1 MYNRQEDDH
10 GGLLMD
16 WIHRI
21 TVAALSTLVLITGWM
36 LVQHEMTRREAAASL
51 PDTAQLLKRHYD
63 RIIADNA
70 RIYAE
75 VIRLQEAGDY
85 QDALDK
91 LEELSRSSGNS
102 AWGYILEARLENKI
116 GHLARAIHAYRRAV
130 EKDPDYVDKN
140 TPLFAGSEIMDI
152 ITLSRG
158 KLNRERKLRP
168 GDQTIKTAINDIYY
182 LQRRIAG
189 GCE

>member
-1 MYNRQEDDH
+1 
-10 GGLLMD
+10 MD

-21 TVAALSTLVLITGWM
+21 TVAALSLLVLVTGWM
-36 LVQHEMTRREAAASL
+36 LVQHEMARREAAASV

-63 RIIADNA
+63 QIMADNA
-70 RIYAE
+70 RIYAQ
-75 VIRLQEAGDY
+75 VISLQEAGEY
-85 QDALDK
+85 QEALDK
-91 LEELSRSSGNS
+91 LKELNKDRGES
-102 AWGYILEARLENKI
+102 AWGYVLEARLENKI

-140 TPLFAGSEIMDI
+140 TPLFVGSEIMDI
-152 ITLSRG
+152 ITVSRG

-168 GDQTIKTAINDIYY
+168 GDQAIRTAINDIYY

>member
-1 MYNRQEDDH
+1 
-10 GGLLMD
+10 MD

-21 TVAALSTLVLITGWM
+21 TVGALAGLVLVTGWM
-36 LVQHEMTRREAAASL
+36 LVEHEIASREAAAL
-51 PDTAQLLKRHYD
+51 VPDSSQQLKRHYD
-63 RIIADNA
+63 RIQAENA

-75 VIRLQEAGDY
+75 VIRLQESGDY
-85 QDALDK
+85 QAALDK
-91 LEELSRSSGNS
+91 LKEINKNNAET
-102 AWGYILEARLENKI
+102 AYGYVLEARLENKI
-116 GHLARAIHAYRRAV
+116 GHLARALHAYRKAV

-140 TPLFAGSEIMDI
+140 TPLFVGTEIMDI
-152 ITLSRG
+152 ITASRS

-168 GDQTIKTAINDIYY
+168 GDTTIRTAINDIYY